1 MLPAY
6 RSRSTATAELESLR
20 SIVSGTLQDQIKE
33 LEKQIELRRAL
44 MKDEGTEHQAPPDD
58 LEAKL
63 KMLKERLAKLG

>member
-1 MLPAY
+1 
-6 RSRSTATAELESLR
+6 
-20 SIVSGTLQDQIKE
+20 
-33 LEKQIELRRAL
+33 